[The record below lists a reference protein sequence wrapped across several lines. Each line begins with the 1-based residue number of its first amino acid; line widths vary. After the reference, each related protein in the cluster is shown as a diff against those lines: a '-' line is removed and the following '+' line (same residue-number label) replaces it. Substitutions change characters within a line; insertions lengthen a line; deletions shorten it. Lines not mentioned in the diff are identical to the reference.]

1 MPSDIV
7 QNEGHE
13 IDNPVYWTAIYAD
26 LLQKMTPTAADEALG
41 VKAGT
46 IAAAIKRNEIE
57 PYQFSERKVYVT
69 PCLIGMWAY
78 KHHRKFQA
86 ALLPG

>member
-1 MPSDIV
+1 MPNTIIQDG
-7 QNEGHE
+7 GHE
-13 IDNPVYWTAIYAD
+13 IDNPSYWAAIYND
-26 LLQKMTPTAADEALG
+26 LLQKMTPSAADEALG
-41 VKAGT
+41 VRSGT

-78 KHHRKFQA
+78 KHHRAFQA
-86 ALLPG
+86 ALLPS